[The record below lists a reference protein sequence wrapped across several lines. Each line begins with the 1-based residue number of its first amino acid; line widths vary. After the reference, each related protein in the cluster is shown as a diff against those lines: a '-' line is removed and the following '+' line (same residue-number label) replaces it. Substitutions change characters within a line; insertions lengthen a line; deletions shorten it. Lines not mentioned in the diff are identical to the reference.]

1 MSSAAKWADL
11 RQRMVSGLL
20 LALLGI
26 VCVRLGGVWFLA
38 LCTLA
43 CGLMLW
49 ELAVMLGAP
58 RGPAVVCFLLGA
70 GAMLAARW
78 TEGAVEIAMLVV
90 VGAVVALMAR
100 RDRAVAFV
108 YALAILLAADGLI
121 DFRDD
126 YGGTWL
132 FWMIFVV
139 VATDIAGY
147 FAGRTIGGR
156 KFWPSVSPKKTW
168 AGIIAGW
175 VAAALIGVLFLTFTS
190 AGRDL
195 PWISAAISFASQ
207 LGDISESAIK
217 RRAGVKDSSNLIP
230 GHGGLMD
237 RFDGLLGAALAMLAV
252 SFLVHVPVVR
262 I

>member
-1 MSSAAKWADL
+1 MSAAAKWADL
-11 RQRMVSGLL
+11 RQRLVSGLL
-20 LALLGI
+20 LALVGI
-26 VCVRLGGVWFLA
+26 VCVRLGGLWFVTLS
-38 LCTLA
+38 TLA

-58 RGPAVVCFLLGA
+58 KAPAVLCFVLGA
-70 GAMLAARW
+70 GAMIAARW
-78 TEGAVEIAMLVV
+78 TEGAVELVMLLL
-90 VGAVVALMAR
+90 VGGVLALMAR
-100 RDRAVAFV
+100 RDRAVGMV

-121 DFRDD
+121 DFRND

-175 VAAALIGVLFLTFTS
+175 VAAALIGLLFLTLTS

-195 PWISAAISFASQ
+195 PWISIAISFASQ
-207 LGDISESAIK
+207 MGDISESAIK
-217 RRAGVKDSSNLIP
+217 RRAGVKDSSHLIP
-230 GHGGLMD
+230 GHGGLLD